1 MSIEKVLEKL
11 KNQSIKDETWIK
23 EAEWREKNEAW
34 LDLSFAI
41 AVKILRTLRDRN
53 MTQKDLAE
61 TLGLTPQ
68 YVNKIVK
75 GSENLTLETITKI
88 ENALGIQLIQ
98 VPEYSFSQ
106 IYKELPAT
114 IPKPHY
120 YALKAYTMVLDPLE
134 VQEGMPC
141 KQPEKAA

>member
-11 KNQSIKDETWIK
+11 KNQSIKDDTWTK

-41 AVKILRTLRDRN
+41 AVKILRTLRNRN

-75 GSENLTLETITKI
+75 GSENLTIETITKI
-88 ENALGIQLIQ
+88 EKALGVQLIQ

-106 IYKELPAT
+106 IYEVHPAT
-114 IPKPHY
+114 TPKPKY

>member
-41 AVKILRTLRDRN
+41 AVNILRTLRNRN

-88 ENALGIQLIQ
+88 ENALGVQLIL
-98 VPEYSFSQ
+98 VPEFSFSQ
-106 IYKELPAT
+106 IYEVHPAT
-114 IPKPHY
+114 TPKPNY
-120 YALKAYTMVLDPLE
+120 YALDRKSV
-134 VQEGMPC
+134 V
-141 KQPEKAA
+141 